1 MSRVVKENSSMQLQ
15 MQMRYRYHCGRC
27 LWICAV
33 WVSSWHFC
41 GIGGIGGVY
50 CLRVFYNQPHCC
62 KGLKV
67 CMNGRIFSCRR
78 GNKQCENSW
87 KKCGDS
93 RIGETPWL
101 KKWGLRPR
109 GPIGVYAYGPHG
121 SWRKVSDVI
130 MFSEEVQ
137 VKLLV
142 NLCLLWNGWLHN
154 SRKQPKK
161 HKY

>member
-1 MSRVVKENSSMQLQ
+1 MSRVVKENSSMQL
-15 MQMRYRYHCGRC
+15 QMRYRYHCGRC

-41 GIGGIGGVY
+41 GIGGSGGVY

-101 KKWGLRPR
+101 KKWGAQAPRPNRSLRLWT
-109 GPIGVYAYGPHG
+109 
-121 SWRKVSDVI
+121 SW
-130 MFSEEVQ
+130 
-137 VKLLV
+137 LLKESIRCYNV
-142 NLCLLWNGWLHN
+142 FRRSTSKTAGQPLLAVEWLVA
-154 SRKQPKK
+154 QLETAKK